1 MRFFSSL
8 TIGKDCTA
16 VMGKS
21 QLFTPKSL
29 TSQVSAGDFKS
40 PSHERNDLSHSQ
52 VTSLLYCTQHNLCTK
67 NRLSYLR
74 KHIATVSAT
83 GFGTGTNRKL
93 HCKNVSIS
101 RVCSCSLDLLG
112 DIESPARENTRS
124 LAAEAWLID
133 WCKSTESC
141 STPQTYSFVL
151 HTFL

>member
-1 MRFFSSL
+1 
-8 TIGKDCTA
+8 
-16 VMGKS
+16 MGKS

-112 DIESPARENTRS
+112 DIESPARENTLTS
-124 LAAEAWLID
+124 CWSLID
-133 WCKSTESC
+133 WLMQKHRKLLDAANVFFRAPHILVNCGTLEICFNNNWK
-141 STPQTYSFVL
+141 
-151 HTFL
+151 

>member
-1 MRFFSSL
+1 MVFHGVVGCSKVYLVFQGVPGVPGVPRCCRHTWCSKVSQ
-8 TIGKDCTA
+8 A

-124 LAAEAWLID
+124 LAAEA
-133 WCKSTESC
+133 
-141 STPQTYSFVL
+141 
-151 HTFL
+151 